1 MASILTS
8 VTRNKSGAIIRGVRV
23 MRSQYDQTTKRDN
36 LRYLGT
42 IPQGTIDIPPA
53 VATNLSPTEQKVL
66 TQELIVAAHM
76 YWNERNESLTIQLLT
91 AQEETA
97 RFALCLSRSQRAD
110 TLRGNN
116 DDPH

>member
-23 MRSQYDQTTKRDN
+23 MRSQYDKTTKRDN

-53 VATNLSPTEQKVL
+53 VATNLSPTEQKIL

-76 YWNERNESLTIQLLT
+76 YWNERNESLKSQLLT
-91 AQEETA
+91 AQKETA
-97 RFALCLSRSQRAD
+97 CFALSLSRSQRTD
-110 TLRGNN
+110 TQQSNN
-116 DDPH
+116 DDPQ